1 MRSQNSFLR
10 DQLLIST
17 LNDTTSKAINAALEL
32 EESLLQ
38 QSEPIPD
45 EDLILQ
51 ERRRKTKLLIE
62 RVECEGGDEDN
73 EYDDDIESMN
83 DYEGISAGSSASSA
97 PSSASS
103 TAVVSQAKVQSYL
116 NQLIH
121 VQREREEKMR
131 RMNEEAN

>member
-1 MRSQNSFLR
+1 M
-10 DQLLIST
+10 
-17 LNDTTSKAINAALEL
+17 
-32 EESLLQ
+32 
-38 QSEPIPD
+38 
-45 EDLILQ
+45 ILQ

-62 RVECEGGDEDN
+62 RIECEGGDEDN
-73 EYDDDIESMN
+73 EYEEEVENMDDD
-83 DYEGISAGSSASSA
+83 GISAGSSASSA
-97 PSSASS
+97 ASSSSSS